1 MKQDVEKMDSEMDVL
16 VSNMENIAAKSSIVN
31 ESLSGKRGKI
41 DKLVRVRRLLKRL
54 EIIFEL
60 PRQLSEQ
67 VEFAASLMRLAPSH
81 NLHVFHIEHSW

>member
-16 VSNMENIAAKSSIVN
+16 VSKMENIAAKSSIVN

-60 PRQLSEQ
+60 PRQLSE
-67 VEFAASLMRLAPSH
+67 ASRVCSKFDAFSPLA
-81 NLHVFHIEHSW
+81 

>member
-16 VSNMENIAAKSSIVN
+16 VSNMENIATKSSIVN

-60 PRQLSEQ
+60 PRQLSE
-67 VEFAASLMRLAPSH
+67 ASRVCSELRY
-81 NLHVFHIEHSW
+81 V